1 MQIKR
6 LINSLLAMIMYTSTF
21 AQEISSLQAAN
32 ATSLQL
38 YNQYQWTDLFK
49 YGKNSIDSGVDF
61 PLLRMR
67 TGYAAFMLGNYSE
80 SMRHYESVYRS
91 DNKNE
96 ISIYYLYLN
105 NLLLNNLQG
114 ARYYASLLGESVRKE
129 NGIIPFKIS
138 QIDAEFSQKTI
149 DATYRGDASYTRFG
163 LTTLLGY
170 KTTLHQS
177 VSFFNQMINEPALT
191 TVNNNNAININQKDY
206 YAKADI
212 AVSGNLT
219 FLGGFHYFNV
229 PFNNLL
235 YHNFVGFGGLNYA
248 GKLIQLKG
256 LLQAGTIRSASIK
269 QFDAVL
275 TTYPLGNTKFYT
287 ISRAA
292 FADDLALTQV
302 LGYSPVKRV
311 WLEGNATFGSYRTM
325 LNNDAM
331 YLYDDIDQ
339 KKSRYGASVYLSIGS
354 KLMLRMNYTHD
365 VKIRYGSST
374 ILYNQQSITG
384 GLQCNF

>member
-1 MQIKR
+1 
-6 LINSLLAMIMYTSTF
+6 
-21 AQEISSLQAAN
+21 
-32 ATSLQL
+32 
-38 YNQYQWTDLFK
+38 
-49 YGKNSIDSGVDF
+49 
-61 PLLRMR
+61 
-67 TGYAAFMLGNYSE
+67 
-80 SMRHYESVYRS
+80 
-91 DNKNE
+91 
-96 ISIYYLYLN
+96 
-105 NLLLNNLQG
+105 
-114 ARYYASLLGESVRKE
+114 
-129 NGIIPFKIS
+129 
-138 QIDAEFSQKTI
+138 
-149 DATYRGDASYTRFG
+149 
-163 LTTLLGY
+163 
-170 KTTLHQS
+170 
-177 VSFFNQMINEPALT
+177 
-191 TVNNNNAININQKDY
+191 
-206 YAKADI
+206 
-212 AVSGNLT
+212 
-219 FLGGFHYFNV
+219 
-229 PFNNLL
+229 
-235 YHNFVGFGGLNYA
+235 
-248 GKLIQLKG
+248 LIQLKG

>member
-1 MQIKR
+1 
-6 LINSLLAMIMYTSTF
+6 
-21 AQEISSLQAAN
+21 
-32 ATSLQL
+32 
-38 YNQYQWTDLFK
+38 
-49 YGKNSIDSGVDF
+49 
-61 PLLRMR
+61 MR

-80 SMRHYESVYRS
+80 SMRQYESVYRS
-91 DNKNE
+91 DNENE

-138 QIDAEFSQKTI
+138 QLDAEFSQKTT
-149 DATYRGDASYTRFG
+149 DATYRGDANYTRFG
-163 LTTLLGY
+163 LTTMLGY
-170 KTTLHQS
+170 KITLHQS
-177 VSFFNQMINEPALT
+177 LAFFNQMINEPALT
-191 TVNNNNAININQKDY
+191 NVNNNNAIDINQIDY

-219 FLGGFHYFNV
+219 LLGGFHYLNT
-229 PFNNLL
+229 PFNNFL
-235 YHNFVGFGGLNYA
+235 YRNFVGLGGLSYT

-256 LLQAGTIRSASIK
+256 LLQVGKIRSASVK

-275 TTYPLGNTKFYT
+275 TTYPLGNTKLYT

-292 FADDLALTQV
+292 FADDFALTQV

-311 WLEGNATFGSYRTM
+311 WLEGNATIGSYRTM

-331 YLYDDIDQ
+331 YVYDDIDQ
-339 KKSRYGASVYLSIGS
+339 KKSRYGASVYLSIGT

-365 VKIRYGSST
+365 VKIRYGSSA